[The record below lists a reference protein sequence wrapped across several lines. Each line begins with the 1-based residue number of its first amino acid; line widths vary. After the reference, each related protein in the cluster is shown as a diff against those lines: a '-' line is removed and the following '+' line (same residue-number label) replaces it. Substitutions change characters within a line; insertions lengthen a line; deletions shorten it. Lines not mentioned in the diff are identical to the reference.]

1 MTLNSRNFGGVLDNL
16 LYISKQKKSS
26 LASYLGY
33 DVSYIN
39 KWVNSKNLPSFKR
52 STEICENISKFIIES
67 LEEDT
72 RKHLVEY
79 FELETDDDDF
89 LYEFIKD
96 RLQQTYFESSNN
108 KKNQNIPMTSVS
120 QEYDNSN

>member
-1 MTLNSRNFGGVLDNL
+1 MTLNNRTFGGVLENL

-52 STEICENISKFIIES
+52 ATEICENISNFIIES
-67 LEEDT
+67 LDENT
-72 RKHLVEY
+72 RQHLIDY
-79 FELETDDDDF
+79 FELE
-89 LYEFIKD
+89 K
-96 RLQQTYFESSNN
+96 R
-108 KKNQNIPMTSVS
+108 
-120 QEYDNSN
+120 